1 MFLVRNFF
9 LFPNQAFAQL
19 DLSYFATSF
28 LVYSL
33 NLMVGSPSFLRA
45 GWYSDSFVCWETN
58 GTGCPAVSVSCLGGD
73 NWHHK

>member
-28 LVYSL
+28 LTFSL
-33 NLMVGSPSFLRA
+33 NLMVGSPGFLRA
-45 GWYSDSFVCWETN
+45 GRTLIVLFAGKQMAQDAQLSRFPV
-58 GTGCPAVSVSCLGGD
+58 
-73 NWHHK
+73 